1 MSINVTPVADAP
13 AVSVPSSSSSS
24 PIKIG
29 ENVNNDVYE
38 AIRLNASVSEIN
50 TSDYAENLEIIIRMP
65 LGTGGASSE
74 LILNG
79 GESAASY
86 KVSSGNDLLSGFDTY
101 ILSEA
106 QAGKLQGAT
115 FKPPVGTAGSD
126 YVVQVIGR
134 SVDGSDVATTSQSI
148 TYNIAPVAKAPV
160 INADKSG
167 DGLSSLVSLND
178 GDTFNI
184 DDLIKTATTSNNVMK
199 LSLDVDP
206 IANEQVTLLISNLPS
221 GDFISF
227 ENANN

>member
-1 MSINVTPVADAP
+1 M
-13 AVSVPSSSSSS
+13 
-24 PIKIG
+24 
-29 ENVNNDVYE
+29 
-38 AIRLNASVSEIN
+38 
-50 TSDYAENLEIIIRMP
+50 
-65 LGTGGASSE
+65 
-74 LILNG
+74 
-79 GESAASY
+79 
-86 KVSSGNDLLSGFDTY
+86 
-101 ILSEA
+101 SEA

-115 FKPPVGTAGSD
+115 FKPPVGTSGSD

-199 LSLDVDP
+199 LSRSIKLKCSQNV
-206 IANEQVTLLISNLPS
+206 
-221 GDFISF
+221 
-227 ENANN
+227 